1 MNISLN
7 SEQIDL
13 IQQKV
18 KSGRYQDANEV
29 IVEAFRL
36 LEERD
41 RNYQI
46 WIEET
51 QEKVDIA
58 IEEIRRGEGINGEI
72 VINQLKDK
80 LRQSP
85 PNPKQKQPRPIGLC
99 EGEFVVPDDFN
110 YPLPEEIIDLFTNH

>member
-1 MNISLN
+1 MNITLN
-7 SEQIDL
+7 SEQIEF
-13 IQQKV
+13 IQQKL

-41 RNYQI
+41 ITYQK

-58 IEEIRRGEGINGEI
+58 IEEIRRGEGIDGEI
-72 VINQLKDK
+72 VVNQLKEK
-80 LRQSP
+80 LRQSR
-85 PNPKQKQPRPIGLC
+85 QK
-99 EGEFVVPDDFN
+99 EV
-110 YPLPEEIIDLFTNH
+110 

>member
-7 SEQIDL
+7 SEQIDF
-13 IQQKV
+13 IQQKL

-41 RNYQI
+41 RAYQI
-46 WIEET
+46 WIKET

-58 IEEIRRGEGINGEI
+58 IEEIRRGEGIDGEI
-72 VINQLKDK
+72 VVNQLKEK
-80 LRQSP
+80 LRQFR
-85 PNPKQKQPRPIGLC
+85 KK
-99 EGEFVVPDDFN
+99 
-110 YPLPEEIIDLFTNH
+110 